1 MVILIWVGM
10 NFQKPIHDIKDSVLS
25 WADQYRDGDHLYCHS
40 HSADCSV
47 ENPLSDSEAGW
58 RLKVGKV
65 LGVSSRNNGNDMQ
78 MFVRVRIEKIRN
90 QIRWKK

>member
-1 MVILIWVGM
+1 MEIIFIVIVTLRIV
-10 NFQKPIHDIKDSVLS
+10 
-25 WADQYRDGDHLYCHS
+25 
-40 HSADCSV
+40 
-47 ENPLSDSEAGW
+47 SDSEAER

-65 LGVSSRNNGNDMQ
+65 LGVSFCNNGTDTQ